1 MINPLDGIPTDG
13 ELLDLAL
20 AEETVE
26 LVTNAAG
33 FMYAVSVFVDKYEA
47 AENLPE
53 GVLDFLRLV
62 DEKADSIEY
71 QVRGLGT
78 AIGGSR

>member
-1 MINPLDGIPTDG
+1 MINPLNRIPTDG

-33 FMYAVSVFVDKYEA
+33 FMYAMSVFIDRYKT
-47 AENLPE
+47 AEDLPE
-53 GVLDFLRLV
+53 GVEEFIRLV
-62 DEKADSIEY
+62 DEKATSIEY
-71 QVRGLGT
+71 QVRGLGA